1 MSQGVIPFV
10 LLGFSVLITAIMSL
24 IGFVVY
30 GISRRLDGFQTKE
43 ICKIL
48 HDETKK
54 DVDGIA
60 KLVRGSI

>member
-48 HDETKK
+48 HDETK
-54 DVDGIA
+54 
-60 KLVRGSI
+60 